1 MQPEDRSGHG
11 WWPYV
16 VPYVAFLLM
25 SELGRRM
32 PDAADPWLLVI
43 KPAVALGLVLG
54 YRMRGAYPEWRGQG
68 ARIGVL
74 GGAQDIL
81 VGLLLTGL
89 WVAPYLLVPALR
101 PTPGNEFDPA
111 MAGESFVTAIL
122 ALRLFGYALV
132 TPIFEELF
140 IRSFVM
146 RYSEVYN
153 RTGDFRDVPLAY
165 FTWRSFV
172 ATIVIFTMG
181 HVLWEYWVAI
191 PWVALTN
198 LWFYRRKSLVGI
210 MVVHGA
216 TNAALLAL
224 ALYGDGWFID
234 GAGKPLSLWFFV

>member
-1 MQPEDRSGHG
+1 MKPEDRSGHG

-25 SELGRRM
+25 SEVGRRM
-32 PDAADPWLLVI
+32 PDAADPWLLLI
-43 KPAVALGLVLG
+43 KPAVVLGLVLG
-54 YRMRGAYPEWRGQG
+54 FRMRGAYPEWRGQG

-81 VGLLLTGL
+81 VGLLLTGV

-101 PTPGNEFDPA
+101 PTPGDEFDPA
-111 MAGESFVTAIL
+111 MAGESLVTAIL

-146 RYSEVYN
+146 RIADVWETL
-153 RTGDFRDVPLAY
+153 RDFRDQPIARYSL
-165 FTWRSFV
+165 RSLV
-172 ATIVIFTMG
+172 ATSIVFTIP
-181 HVLWEYWVAI
+181 HASWEWWVCV
-191 PWVALTN
+191 PWVLLSS
-198 LWFYRRKSLVGI
+198 LWFYHRKSLSSV
-210 MVVHGA
+210 MLVHGV

-224 ALYGDGWFID
+224 AIWGGGLFEQADGTPITF
-234 GAGKPLSLWFFV
+234 WFFV